1 MSIIKTRQANQ
12 WHHLWAYFCSEWGI
26 MPRGGG
32 GPYWRWW
39 GSIHMPHWMQTS
51 TTRWL
56 HGCVSSFNNRS
67 LWLNEQQFYL
77 FGQIQTSQP
86 GGQPYSYTS
95 PYGECSLAKSYL
107 DESFG
112 STSSTEDW
120 IITPERSWEIRLSF
134 FPMARRLSL
143 GWAPHKIIPPER
155 ERLEEARACEKYFHI
170 GRYLSYVIKG
180 SEW

>member
-1 MSIIKTRQANQ
+1 
-12 WHHLWAYFCSEWGI
+12 
-26 MPRGGG
+26 
-32 GPYWRWW
+32 
-39 GSIHMPHWMQTS
+39 MPHWMQTS

-112 STSSTEDW
+112 STSSTED
-120 IITPERSWEIRLSF
+120 
-134 FPMARRLSL
+134 
-143 GWAPHKIIPPER
+143 
-155 ERLEEARACEKYFHI
+155 
-170 GRYLSYVIKG
+170 
-180 SEW
+180 